1 MEKLSK
7 NFIWLAAANIVSS
20 LFGTVLFIY
29 LARMLGPDSFGY
41 FSYAL
46 TITFFLANFV
56 DMGLSTYG
64 IREIAKNRERAVD
77 YASEIVSFRFLVASL
92 LFFLLVIATILSSH
106 SSILKA
112 IIIAS
117 SLMLFTFSL
126 ATEWVLRCK

>member
-20 LFGTVLFIY
+20 LFGAVLFIY
-29 LARMLGPDSFGY
+29 LARVLGPDSFGY

-64 IREIAKNRERAVD
+64 IREIAKNRAR
-77 YASEIVSFRFLVASL
+77 SPNTLPR
-92 LFFLLVIATILSSH
+92 
-106 SSILKA
+106 
-112 IIIAS
+112 
-117 SLMLFTFSL
+117 
-126 ATEWVLRCK
+126 